1 MEGRSL
7 EDLFRGRSVNLSE
20 VAARL
25 KSVAQQEGLPFTDRK
40 MTYNSRLAQELGKW
54 AESQGKGEQFHH
66 LAFRAYFADGKNIA
80 EIPVLMEVAAAAGLP
95 EQEVKSIACDRPFKE
110 AVDEDWSRSR
120 RVGITAVPTFM
131 MQDERLVGAQPYETL
146 ERFLVRRG
154 VKKRK

>member
-54 AESQGKGEQFHH
+54 AESQGKGEEFHH
-66 LAFRAYFADGKNIA
+66 LAFRACFADGKNIA

-95 EQEVKSIACDRPFKE
+95 EQEVKGIACDRPFKE

-131 MQDERLVGAQPYETL
+131 MQDERLVGAQPYEAL